1 MVIQRK
7 RRKGDDRDADEVW
20 PPRGRNG
27 MSEPGRVPALD
38 RLIDAY
44 LGGSA
49 SFDAFAAEYGV
60 CYIDLPDDAFPDV
73 DAEVWYGVLHER
85 IEWTAPDPDP
95 ESRAY
100 GWISADEF
108 RQWLEPYVR
117 DRRARPD
124 A

>member
-1 MVIQRK
+1 
-7 RRKGDDRDADEVW
+7 
-20 PPRGRNG
+20 
-27 MSEPGRVPALD
+27 MSEPGKVEALD

-44 LGGSA
+44 VGGSA

-85 IEWTAPDPDP
+85 IEWTAPDPAA
-95 ESRAY
+95 ESRSH
-100 GWISADEF
+100 GWISIDEF
-108 RQWLEPYVR
+108 RQWLESYLR
-117 DRRARPD
+117 DRRGSAS

>member
-1 MVIQRK
+1 MS
-7 RRKGDDRDADEVW
+7 GDAD
-20 PPRGRNG
+20 RNG
-27 MSEPGRVPALD
+27 DSTHLCRQRIDHGQVPALD

-44 LGGSA
+44 LGGTA

-73 DAEVWYGVLHER
+73 DTEVWYGVLHER

-95 ESRAY
+95 ESRVY

-117 DRRARPD
+117 DRRAEPG